1 MYRQMIIFG
10 MVNKMINT
18 LKNTV
23 IVCGHYGSGKTNFSV
38 NLAIRAAGEGKKV
51 TLIDL
56 DIVNPYFRAA
66 DNAAELEAMGIKCIV
81 PNFANTNV
89 DVPSLP
95 PAVMGALAS
104 AGEDNSLTILDVGGD
119 NGAVAL
125 GMYNRFLQ
133 DGSYDMLY
141 VINKYRPLTEEAE
154 DALSLLREIE
164 YLSRL
169 RATGIVNNSNLGIET
184 VKEDVEVTD
193 EWAKAIANDAAI
205 PLLCTSFHK
214 ELMDTPDVTTPF
226 PMANATKQIF

>member
-1 MYRQMIIFG
+1 
-10 MVNKMINT
+10 MVNEMIKT

-38 NLAIRAAGEGKKV
+38 NLAVSAAGEGKKV

-66 DNAAELEAMGIKCIV
+66 DNAAELEAMGITCIV

-104 AGEDNSLTILDVGGD
+104 ANEDNRLTILDVGGD

-125 GMYNRFLQ
+125 GMYNRFLEK
-133 DGSYDMLY
+133 GSYDLLY

-164 YLSRL
+164 YMSRL
-169 RATGIVNNSNLGIET
+169 TATGIVNNSNLGIET
-184 VKEDVEVTD
+184 TKEYVEVT
-193 EWAKAIANDAAI
+193 EKWAKEIANDAGL

-214 ELMDTPDVTTPF
+214 ELMSPPDVTNPF